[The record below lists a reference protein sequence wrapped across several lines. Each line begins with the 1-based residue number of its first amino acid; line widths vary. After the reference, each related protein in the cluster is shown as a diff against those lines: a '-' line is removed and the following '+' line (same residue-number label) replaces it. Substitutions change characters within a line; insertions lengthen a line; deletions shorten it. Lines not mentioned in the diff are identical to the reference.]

1 MIKKTVYYY
10 DIDGYIDHASET
22 KEFLDAVLLDCN
34 TLFRYLFSDSMI
46 ITGNDNNDNFRD
58 RMYVAKGEEV
68 SKWGTYT
75 IYGGLKPEFDDYEI
89 YMKGN

>member
-1 MIKKTVYYY
+1 
-10 DIDGYIDHASET
+10 
-22 KEFLDAVLLDCN
+22 
-34 TLFRYLFSDSMI
+34 MI
-46 ITGNDNNDNFRD
+46 ITGNDNGDDFRD
-58 RMYVAKGEEV
+58 RMYVAEGEEV